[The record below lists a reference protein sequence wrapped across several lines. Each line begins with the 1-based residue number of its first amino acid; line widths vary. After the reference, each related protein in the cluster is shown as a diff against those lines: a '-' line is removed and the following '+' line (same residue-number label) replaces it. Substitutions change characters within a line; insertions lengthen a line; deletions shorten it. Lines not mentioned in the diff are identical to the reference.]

1 MVSGEAT
8 SGLVLISMKNID
20 RKTLISQVKRVVI
33 KIGSSVL
40 TNEYGEISEG
50 MFDEVAREVS
60 SVRSRGVEPVVV
72 SSGAIAA
79 GMKKLRLGEKPRDIL
94 MKQAVAACGQ
104 STLMWYY
111 EKAFSAFGERVAQ
124 ILLTHDALSI
134 RKRFLNARKTLFTL
148 LEIGIIPIVNE
159 NDTLAVEEIVLGD
172 NDRLAALITNL
183 VESDLLILL
192 SDIDGLYNKDPR
204 NHKDAQLIS
213 VIDEIDKG
221 IEEVAGET
229 IGRTTTGGMKTK
241 IEASKTAAAFG
252 IPTIIAN
259 GKRLNVLSEIFSG
272 KEIGTLLLPA
282 KERLNSRKHWIA
294 FTLKPSGEIVIDD
307 GAKRAIALL
316 GKSLL
321 PSGIKDIFGDFEI
334 GELVRCVDERGIEV
348 ARGLTSYSSDEIRK
362 IAGAKTSD
370 IEKILGYKYSDEVI
384 HRNDLVVMS
393 R

>member
-1 MVSGEAT
+1 
-8 SGLVLISMKNID
+8 MKN
-20 RKTLISQVKRVVI
+20 RNKKALISQTKRVVI

-50 MFDEVAREVS
+50 VFNEIAREIS
-60 SVRSRGVEPVVV
+60 KIKSNGIEPIVV

-79 GMKKLRLGEKPRDIL
+79 GMKKLNLGEKPKDVL
-94 MKQAVAACGQ
+94 MKQAIAACGQ

-111 EKAFSAFGERVAQ
+111 EKAFSAFGEKVAQ
-124 ILLTHDALSI
+124 ILLTHDALSV

-148 LEIGIIPIVNE
+148 LEIGVIPIVNE
-159 NDTLAVEEIVLGD
+159 NDTIAVEEIVFGD
-172 NDRLAALITNL
+172 NDKLAALVTNL
-183 VESDLLILL
+183 VEADLLILL
-192 SDIDGLYNKDPR
+192 TDIDGLYNKNPR
-204 NHKDAQLIS
+204 SHADAELIS
-213 VIDEIDKG
+213 VIDEIDKR

-229 IGRTTTGGMKTK
+229 LGRTTTGGMKTK

-252 IPTIIAN
+252 VPTIIAN
-259 GKRLNVLSEIFSG
+259 GKRPNTLSEIFSG
-272 KEIGTLLLPA
+272 KEVGTLLLPA
-282 KERLNSRKHWIA
+282 KEKLKSRKHWIA
-294 FTLKPSGEIVIDD
+294 FTLKPSGEIIIDD
-307 GAKRAIALL
+307 GAKRAIASS

-321 PSGIKDIFGDFEI
+321 PSGIKEIHGDFEI
-334 GELVRCVDERGIEV
+334 GELVRCIDERGVEI

-384 HRNDLVVMS
+384 HRNDLVVIP

>member
-1 MVSGEAT
+1 
-8 SGLVLISMKNID
+8 
-20 RKTLISQVKRVVI
+20 
-33 KIGSSVL
+33 
-40 TNEYGEISEG
+40 
-50 MFDEVAREVS
+50 
-60 SVRSRGVEPVVV
+60 VV

-79 GMKKLRLGEKPRDIL
+79 GMKKLRLREKPRDIL

-111 EKAFSAFGERVAQ
+111 EKAFSAFGEKVAQ

-148 LEIGIIPIVNE
+148 LEIGVIPIVNE
-159 NDTLAVEEIVLGD
+159 NDTIAVEEIVFGD
-172 NDRLAALITNL
+172 NDKLAALVTNL
-183 VESDLLILL
+183 VEADLLVLL
-192 SDIDGLYNKDPR
+192 TDIDGLYNKNPR
-204 NHKDAQLIS
+204 SHADAELIS
-213 VIDEIDKG
+213 VIDEIDKR
-221 IEEVAGET
+221 IEEIAGET
-229 IGRTTTGGMKTK
+229 LGRTTTGGMKTK

-259 GKRLNVLSEIFSG
+259 GKRPNTLLEIFSG
-272 KEIGTLLLPA
+272 KENGTLLLPA
-282 KERLNSRKHWIA
+282 KGKLKSRKHWIA
-294 FTLKPSGEIVIDD
+294 FTLKSSGEIVIDE

-321 PSGIKDIFGDFEI
+321 PSGIKKILGDFEI
-334 GELVRCVDERGIEV
+334 GELIRCVDEMGIEV

-384 HRNDLVVMS
+384 HRNDLVVMP

>member
-1 MVSGEAT
+1 
-8 SGLVLISMKNID
+8 MKDRD
-20 RKTLISQVKRVVI
+20 RKALISQAKRVVI

-40 TNEYGEISEG
+40 TNEDGGISEG
-50 MFDEVAREVS
+50 VFNNIAKEIS
-60 SVRSRGVEPVVV
+60 KIKSRGIEPIVV

-79 GMKKLRLGEKPRDIL
+79 GMKKLRLSEKPRDVL

-111 EKAFSAFGERVAQ
+111 EKAFSAFGEKVAQ

-148 LEIGIIPIVNE
+148 LEIGVIPIVNE
-159 NDTLAVEEIVLGD
+159 NDTIAVEEIVFGD
-172 NDRLAALITNL
+172 NDKLAALVTNL
-183 VESDLLILL
+183 VEADLLILL
-192 SDIDGLYNKDPR
+192 SDIDGLYSKDPR
-204 NHKDAQLIS
+204 NHRDAELIS
-213 VIDEIDKG
+213 VIDEIG
-221 IEEVAGET
+221 ERIEEIAGET
-229 IGRTTTGGMKTK
+229 LGRTTTGGMKTK

-259 GKRLNVLSEIFSG
+259 GKRPNTLSEIFSG
-272 KEIGTLLLPA
+272 KEAGTLLLPA
-282 KERLNSRKHWIA
+282 KEKLKSRKHWIA
-294 FTLKPSGEIVIDD
+294 FTLKPSGDIVIDD
-307 GAKRAIALL
+307 GAKRAITSL

-321 PSGIKDIFGDFEI
+321 PSGIKTILGDFEI
-334 GELVRCVDERGIEV
+334 GELVRCVDERGAEV
-348 ARGLTSYSSDEIRK
+348 ARGLASYSSDEIKK

-384 HRNDLVVMS
+384 HRNDLVVMP

>member
-1 MVSGEAT
+1 MKDRNRKA
-8 SGLVLISMKNID
+8 LIS
-20 RKTLISQVKRVVI
+20 RAKRVVI

-50 MFDEVAREVS
+50 VFDEIAREIS
-60 SVRSRGVEPVVV
+60 NVRSRGIEPIVV

-79 GMKKLRLGEKPRDIL
+79 GMKKLRLREKPRDIL

-111 EKAFSAFGERVAQ
+111 EKAFSAFGEKVAQ

-148 LEIGIIPIVNE
+148 LEIGVIPIVNE
-159 NDTLAVEEIVLGD
+159 NDTIAVEEIVFGD
-172 NDRLAALITNL
+172 NDKLAALVTNL
-183 VESDLLILL
+183 VEADLLVLL
-192 SDIDGLYNKDPR
+192 TDIDGLYNKNPR
-204 NHKDAQLIS
+204 SHADAELIS
-213 VIDEIDKG
+213 VIDEIDKR
-221 IEEVAGET
+221 IEEIAGET
-229 IGRTTTGGMKTK
+229 LGRTTTGGMKTK

-259 GKRLNVLSEIFSG
+259 GKRPNTLLEIFSG
-272 KEIGTLLLPA
+272 KENGTLLLPA
-282 KERLNSRKHWIA
+282 KGKLKSRKHWIA
-294 FTLKPSGEIVIDD
+294 FTLKSSGEIVIDE

-321 PSGIKDIFGDFEI
+321 PSGIKKILGDFEI
-334 GELVRCVDERGIEV
+334 GELVRCVDETGIEV

>member
-1 MVSGEAT
+1 MKDRNRKA
-8 SGLVLISMKNID
+8 LIS
-20 RKTLISQVKRVVI
+20 RAKRVVI

-40 TNEYGEISEG
+40 TNEYGEVSEG
-50 MFDEVAREVS
+50 VFDEIAREISNVK
-60 SVRSRGVEPVVV
+60 SRGIEPIVV

-79 GMKKLRLGEKPRDIL
+79 GMKKLRLREKPRDIL

-111 EKAFSAFGERVAQ
+111 EKAFSAFGEKVAQ

-148 LEIGIIPIVNE
+148 LEIGVIPIVNE
-159 NDTLAVEEIVLGD
+159 NDTIAVEEIVFGD
-172 NDRLAALITNL
+172 NDKLAALVTNL
-183 VESDLLILL
+183 VEADLLVLL
-192 SDIDGLYNKDPR
+192 TDIDGLYNKNPR
-204 NHKDAQLIS
+204 SHADAELIS
-213 VIDEIDKG
+213 VIDEIDKR
-221 IEEVAGET
+221 IEEIAGET
-229 IGRTTTGGMKTK
+229 LGRTTTGGMKTK

-259 GKRLNVLSEIFSG
+259 GKRPNTLLEIFSG
-272 KEIGTLLLPA
+272 KENGTLLLPA
-282 KERLNSRKHWIA
+282 KGKLKSRKHWIA
-294 FTLKPSGEIVIDD
+294 FTLKSSGEIVIDE
-307 GAKRAIALL
+307 GAKRAITLL

-321 PSGIKDIFGDFEI
+321 PSGIKKILGDFEI
-334 GELVRCVDERGIEV
+334 GELVRCVDETGIEV

>member
-1 MVSGEAT
+1 VVSGEAT
-8 SGLVLISMKNID
+8 NGLVLISMKNID

-307 GAKRAIALL
+307 GAKRAIASL

-334 GELVRCVDERGIEV
+334 GELVRCVDEKGIEV

-370 IEKILGYKYSDEVI
+370 IEKILGYKYSDEII

>member
-1 MVSGEAT
+1 
-8 SGLVLISMKNID
+8 MKNRN
-20 RKTLISQVKRVVI
+20 RKALISQAKRVVI

-50 MFDEVAREVS
+50 VFDEIAREVS
-60 SVRSRGVEPVVV
+60 NVKSRGIEPIVV

-79 GMKKLRLGEKPRDIL
+79 GMKKLRLREKPRDIL

-111 EKAFSAFGERVAQ
+111 EKAFSAFGEKVAQ

-148 LEIGIIPIVNE
+148 LEIGVIPIVNE
-159 NDTLAVEEIVLGD
+159 NDTVAVEEIVFGD
-172 NDRLAALITNL
+172 NDKLAALVTNL
-183 VESDLLILL
+183 VEADLLVLL
-192 SDIDGLYNKDPR
+192 TDIDGLYNKNPR
-204 NHKDAQLIS
+204 SHADAELIS
-213 VIDEIDKG
+213 VIYEIDKR
-221 IEEVAGET
+221 IEEIAGET
-229 IGRTTTGGMKTK
+229 LGKTTTGGMKTK

-259 GKRLNVLSEIFSG
+259 GKRPNTLSEIFSG
-272 KEIGTLLLPA
+272 KENGTLLLPA
-282 KERLNSRKHWIA
+282 KGKLKSRKHWIA
-294 FTLKPSGEIVIDD
+294 FTLKSSGEIVIDD
-307 GAKRAIALL
+307 GAKRAIASL

-321 PSGIKDIFGDFEI
+321 PSGIKKVLGDFEI

-348 ARGLTSYSSDEIRK
+348 ARGLASYSSDEIRK

-384 HRNDLVVMS
+384 HRNDLVVMP

>member
-1 MVSGEAT
+1 
-8 SGLVLISMKNID
+8 MKDRD
-20 RKTLISQVKRVVI
+20 RKALISQAKRVVI

-40 TNEYGEISEG
+40 TDEYGGISEG
-50 MFDEVAREVS
+50 VFNDIAKEIS
-60 SVRSRGVEPVVV
+60 KIKSRGIEPIVV

-79 GMKKLRLGEKPRDIL
+79 GMKKLRLSEKPRDVL

-148 LEIGIIPIVNE
+148 LEIGVIPIVNE
-159 NDTLAVEEIVLGD
+159 NDTIAVEEIVFGD
-172 NDRLAALITNL
+172 NDKLAALVTNL
-183 VESDLLILL
+183 VEADLLILL
-192 SDIDGLYNKDPR
+192 TDIDGLYSKDPR
-204 NHKDAQLIS
+204 NHRDAELIS
-213 VIDEIDKG
+213 VIDEIG
-221 IEEVAGET
+221 ESIEEIAGET
-229 IGRTTTGGMKTK
+229 LGRTTTGGMKTK

-259 GKRLNVLSEIFSG
+259 GKRPNTLSEIFSG
-272 KEIGTLLLPA
+272 KEAGTLFLPA
-282 KERLNSRKHWIA
+282 KEKLKSRKHWIA

-307 GAKRAIALL
+307 GARRAITSL

-321 PSGIKDIFGDFEI
+321 PSGIKKILGDFEI
-334 GELVRCVDERGIEV
+334 GELVRCVDEKGAEV
-348 ARGLTSYSSDEIRK
+348 ARGLTSYSSDEIKK

-384 HRNDLVVMS
+384 HRNDLVVMP

>member
-1 MVSGEAT
+1 
-8 SGLVLISMKNID
+8 MKNRD
-20 RKTLISQVKRVVI
+20 RKALVSRVKRVVI

-40 TNEYGEISEG
+40 TNESSEISEG
-50 MFDEVAREVS
+50 LFDEIAREVS
-60 SVRSRGVEPVVV
+60 GIKSRGIEPILV

-79 GMKKLRLGEKPRDIL
+79 GMKKLGLREKPKDVL

-111 EKAFSAFGERVAQ
+111 EKAFSAFGEGVAQ

-148 LEIGIIPIVNE
+148 LEIGVIPIVNE
-159 NDTLAVEEIVLGD
+159 NDTIAVEEIVFGD
-172 NDRLAALITNL
+172 NDKLAALVTNL
-183 VESDLLILL
+183 VEADLLILL
-192 SDIDGLYNKDPR
+192 SDIDGLYSKDPT
-204 NHKDAQLIS
+204 NHKDAELIS
-213 VIDEIDKG
+213 VIDEIDER
-221 IEEVAGET
+221 IEEIAGET
-229 IGRTTTGGMKTK
+229 LGRTTTGGMKTK

-259 GKRLNVLSEIFSG
+259 GKRQNVLSEIFSG
-272 KEIGTLLLPA
+272 REIGTFLLPA
-282 KERLNSRKHWIA
+282 KEKLKSRKHWIA

-307 GAKRAIALL
+307 GAKRAIASF

-321 PSGIKDIFGDFEI
+321 PSGIRGMRGDFGI
-334 GELVRCVDERGIEV
+334 GELVKCVDERGVEV
-348 ARGLTSYSSDEIRK
+348 ARGLVSYSSDEIRK
-362 IAGAKTSD
+362 IAGARTSD

-384 HRNDLVVMS
+384 HRNDLVIMP